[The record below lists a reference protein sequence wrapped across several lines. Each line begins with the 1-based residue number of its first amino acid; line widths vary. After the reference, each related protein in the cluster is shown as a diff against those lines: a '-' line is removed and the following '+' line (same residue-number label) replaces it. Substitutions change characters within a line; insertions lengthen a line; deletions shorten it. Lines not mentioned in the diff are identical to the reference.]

1 MKYFLSVICT
11 ILYLSAAAQH
21 PAFKVIPLGVKGG
34 MDESNLSAYLVAPQ
48 RSNNYLCLDAGTLH
62 AGLQKAVRNGLFKK
76 PAGDVLRQNV
86 KAYFISH
93 PHLDHVAGLIIN
105 SPDDTAK
112 TIYGLP
118 FCLDVINDK
127 YFSWKSWANFA
138 DAGETPQLKKYH
150 YSPMTPAE
158 ATPVAQTELSVQAF
172 PLSHSAPFQSTA
184 FLVRAKDAY
193 LLYLGDTGADAI
205 EGSDKLLQLWQR
217 VAPLLK
223 AKQLK
228 AIFIEVSFPEE
239 QPRKQL
245 FGHLTP
251 SLLMQ
256 EMHTLDSLSGSH
268 GVKGLPVV
276 ITHIKPTGNNEAAI
290 HKQLT
295 NMNALHLR
303 LIFPEQGKLLAF

>member
-11 ILYLSAAAQH
+11 ILYFSAVAQH

-48 RSNNYLCLDAGTLH
+48 GSNNYICLDAGTLH
-62 AGLQKAVRNGLFKK
+62 AGLQKAVHNGLFKK

-118 FCLDVINDK
+118 FCLDVIKDK

-150 YSPMTPAE
+150 YSPMGPGE
-158 ATPVAQTELSVQAF
+158 ATPVTQTELSVQAF

-184 FLVRAKDAY
+184 FLVRSKDAY
-193 LLYLGDTGADAI
+193 LLYLGDTGADAV
-205 EGSDKLLQLWQR
+205 EGSDKLLQLWQT

-256 EMHTLDSLSGSH
+256 EMHTLDSLGGPH
-268 GVKGLPVV
+268 AVNGLPVV
-276 ITHIKPTGNNEAAI
+276 ITHIKPSGNNEAAI

-295 NMNALHLR
+295 SMNALHLR
-303 LIFPEQGKLLAF
+303 LIFPEQGKLLVF

>member
-1 MKYFLSVICT
+1 MKYFLPVICT
-11 ILYLSAAAQH
+11 ILYFSAVAQH

-48 RSNNYLCLDAGTLH
+48 GSNNYICLDAGTLH
-62 AGLQKAVRNGLFKK
+62 AGLQKAVHNGLFKK

-118 FCLDVINDK
+118 FCLDVIKDK

-150 YSPMTPAE
+150 YSPMAPGE
-158 ATPVAQTELSVQAF
+158 ATPVTQTELSVQAF

-184 FLVRAKDAY
+184 FLVRSKDAY
-193 LLYLGDTGADAI
+193 LLYLGDTGADAV
-205 EGSDKLLQLWQR
+205 EGSDKLLQLWQT

-256 EMHTLDSLSGSH
+256 EMHTLDSLGGPH
-268 GVKGLPVV
+268 AVNGLSVV
-276 ITHIKPTGNNEAAI
+276 ITHIKPSGNNEAAI

-295 NMNALHLR
+295 SMNALHLR
-303 LIFPEQGKLLAF
+303 LIFPEQGKLLVF